1 MDKDLLSRYRDL
13 KRELRILELE
23 NKKLNK
29 TEIVVDKVKASN
41 TEFPYQE
48 ISLPIV
54 GMRELTDREKLIR
67 ECLNAQWQRAFDL
80 RLEIEDFINSI
91 EDSRI
96 RVVFRL
102 RYIEGWSWL
111 RISSYMGSV
120 NESYAR
126 MIHDR
131 FLEKI

>member
-1 MDKDLLSRYRDL
+1 MDKDMLSRYRDL

-29 TEIVVDKVKASN
+29 TEIVVDKVQASN

-48 ISLPIV
+48 MSLPII
-54 GMRELTDREKLIR
+54 GMRELTDREKAIR
-67 ECLNAQWQRAFDL
+67 DSLNAQWQRAFDL

-91 EDSRI
+91 EDSRVRI
-96 RVVFRL
+96 VFRL
-102 RYIEGWSWL
+102 RYVEGWSWL

-120 NESYAR
+120 NESYSR

-131 FLEKI
+131 FLNS